1 MLHETDKTI
10 LNQLAEDKQNKELS
24 LYVSRSKKSLQKKG
38 YCVISSNIY
47 VFVNTST
54 QHKINILKHFFQLY
68 RIEMS
73 ELVFYLKEDK
83 YNI

>member
-1 MLHETDKTI
+1 MFLEVKNHF
-10 LNQLAEDKQNKELS
+10 
-24 LYVSRSKKSLQKKG
+24 KKG

-68 RIEMS
+68 RIEIG

>member
-24 LYVSRSKKSLQKKG
+24 LYVSRSKNHFKKG